1 MLNALRSFWSRR
13 IALDVGRDDLV
24 LDVGSGDK
32 PHWRADVLV
41 DKFVEGDSASQRAT
55 GGAAAL
61 VAPLFD
67 ADLVDLPFRDRAFDH
82 AICSHVLEHVVDP
95 AKSLAELMRVSK
107 RGYVEL
113 PYAGFQKIHD
123 FETHLWLCSMEP
135 DGALV
140 FRAKERQA
148 FDDDIAAFHGHPEI
162 AKGLAEAIR
171 RRPES
176 AIVQAYWTEGRPL
189 SVRVVGE
196 PNLELLRSDDRHS
209 QHGARRSVNQRAYLL
224 VRSSARVAFRRR
236 LRREPLMFNSIV
248 KACHQRED
256 FPLRNTIIRL

>member
-1 MLNALRSFWSRR
+1 
-13 IALDVGRDDLV
+13 VGKDDLV

-41 DKFVEGDSASQRAT
+41 DKFAEEDAAAQRAT

-67 ADLVDLPFRDRAFDH
+67 ADLVDLPFRDRAFDY

-95 AKSLAELMRVSK
+95 ARSLAELMRVSK
-107 RGYVEL
+107 RGYVEV
-113 PYAGFQKIHD
+113 PYVGYQKIHD
-123 FETHLWLCSMEP
+123 FETHLWHCSKER
-135 DGALV
+135 DGTLL
-140 FRAKERQA
+140 FRAKERQQ
-148 FDDDIAAFHGHPEI
+148 FDEDISAFHAHPEI
-162 AKGLAEAIR
+162 AQGLAEAIR

-176 AIVQAYWTEGRPL
+176 AIVQAYWTESSPL

-196 PNLELLRSDDRHS
+196 PNLELLHAGGDIGHS
-209 QHGARRSVNQRAYLL
+209 HSRASTVNQKAYLAI
-224 VRSSARVAFRRR
+224 RSSARAAFRDR
-236 LRREPLMFNSIV
+236 LRREPVMFNSVV
-248 KACHQRED
+248 KDCHRREV